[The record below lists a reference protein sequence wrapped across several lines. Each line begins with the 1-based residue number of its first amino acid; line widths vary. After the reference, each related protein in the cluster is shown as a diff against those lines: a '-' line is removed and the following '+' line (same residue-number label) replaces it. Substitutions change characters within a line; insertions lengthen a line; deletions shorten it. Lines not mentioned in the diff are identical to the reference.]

1 MPLPITAGIPIWL
14 LNVAMHTPPAPPPPG
29 APPSVVPVALDRRR
43 GWARIRAAVACLTG
57 VAVFALSAAGLVMIA
72 FAAAARTWSF
82 FTSESITESPV
93 WKWAPGGAGVLGV
106 LAVVVSFGG
115 AFWYFWRGA
124 SRQVLHEVAAQ
135 PMDRN
140 QFPGFFNVVE
150 ALSLGVGRQMP
161 TMYVTDDPVPNVMSL
176 RSSRGRSI
184 VLTTGCAT
192 LPRDEVEAM
201 CAHEIGHL
209 WAHDAHWVTSG
220 MVALA
225 RARRFGGL
233 IVTLGSL
240 LLALVIALAYYG
252 EVVLWS
258 TGLVALLLLGLGVV
272 SKTAL
277 RRLEV
282 SVRRHADEIADVVA
296 VKLAKNPA
304 SLGSVCARLAANPAR
319 VSPVGWRSELLWF
332 EAVEQIDVPADVS
345 STPNADV
352 LQAAQLTLAKADHRS
367 NAEMTQRAI
376 RAYVEARVPLP
387 PNLHR

>member
-1 MPLPITAGIPIWL
+1 M
-14 LNVAMHTPPAPPPPG
+14 
-29 APPSVVPVALDRRR
+29 
-43 GWARIRAAVACLTG
+43 VACLTG
-57 VAVFALSAAGLVMIA
+57 VAVFALSAAGLVMIV
-72 FAAAARTWSF
+72 FAAAARAWSF
-82 FTSESITESPV
+82 FTDESITESPV
-93 WKWAPGGAGVLGV
+93 WKWAPGGAGILGV

-124 SRQVLHEVAAQ
+124 SRQVLAEVAAV

-140 QFPGFFNVVE
+140 QYPGFFNVAE
-150 ALSLGVGRQMP
+150 ALSIGVGRPMP
-161 TMYVTDDPVPNVMSL
+161 MMFLTDDPTPNVMSL
-176 RSSRGRSI
+176 RSNRTRSL

-201 CAHEIGHL
+201 CAHEIGHM

-240 LLALVIALAYYG
+240 LFVVVASIAYYG
-252 EVVLWS
+252 DVVLWS

-277 RRLEV
+277 RSLEV

-296 VKLAKNPA
+296 VKLAKNPQ
-304 SLGSVCARLAANPAR
+304 SLGSVCARLAANPGR

-332 EAVEQIDVPADVS
+332 ESVEPVDIPVGAD
-345 STPNADV
+345 
-352 LQAAQLTLAKADHRS
+352 AAQHAEVMSAYAPVIAQVNNRS
-367 NAEMTQRAI
+367 NAELTERALK
-376 RAYVEARVPLP
+376 AYAEARVPLP
-387 PNLHR
+387 PGWTG

>member
-1 MPLPITAGIPIWL
+1 MA
-14 LNVAMHTPPAPPPPG
+14 
-29 APPSVVPVALDRRR
+29 
-43 GWARIRAAVACLTG
+43 ACLTG

-82 FTSESITESPV
+82 FTREAITDSPV
-93 WKWAPGGAGVLGV
+93 WKWAPGGAGVLAG

-124 SRQVLHEVAAQ
+124 SRQVLTEVAAV
-135 PMDRN
+135 PLDRN

-150 ALSLGVGRQMP
+150 ALSIGVGRQMP
-161 TMYVTDDPVPNVMSL
+161 TLYVTDDPVPNVMSL
-176 RSSRGRSI
+176 RSNRGRSL
-184 VLTTGCAT
+184 VLTTGCAA

-233 IVTLGSL
+233 IVTLGTL
-240 LLALVIALAYYG
+240 LIVLVASIAYYG
-252 EVVLWS
+252 DVVLWS
-258 TGLVALLLLGLGVV
+258 TGVVALLLLGLGVV

-277 RRLEV
+277 RRLEL

-296 VKLAKNPA
+296 VKLAKNPS
-304 SLGSVCARLAANPAR
+304 SLGAVCARLAANPGR

-332 EAVEQIDVPADVS
+332 ESVEPVDALDGAVASANTTALRVPQPDLAMV
-345 STPNADV
+345 NA
-352 LQAAQLTLAKADHRS
+352 RS
-367 NAEMTQRAI
+367 NAELTQRSI
-376 RAYVEARVPLP
+376 RAYAEARVPLP
-387 PNLHR
+387 PRPPG